1 MNNIIIIE
9 IAGLLFLVSTTVSI
23 FSGLALFFDDLENRN
38 PKNDKIIFIISL
50 IVLVLSFTVM
60 IIYSIKNPQP
70 TFREVCEAN
79 NGIYVENHGRAGN
92 SCIYNR

>member
-79 NGIYVENHGRAGN
+79 NGIDVENHGRAGN

>member
-1 MNNIIIIE
+1 MNIIE
-9 IAGLLFLVSTTVSI
+9 IAGLLFLA
-23 FSGLALFFDDLENRN
+23 SGLVCILSIIALFFDDLDGRN
-38 PKNDKIIFIISL
+38 PKKDKIIFTISL
-50 IVLVLSFTVM
+50 ITAMLSFTIM

-79 NGIYVENHGRAGN
+79 NGIYIENHGRAGN

>member
-1 MNNIIIIE
+1 MISIIE
-9 IAGLLFLVSTTVSI
+9 IMGLLLFTSAAVSI
-23 FSGLALFFDDLENRN
+23 FSGFALFFDDLEDRN
-38 PKNDKIIFIISL
+38 PKNDKIIFIVSL
-50 IVLVLSFTVM
+50 IILMLSFMIM

-79 NGIYVENHGRAGN
+79 NGIYIENHGRAGN